1 MSMIQLR
8 IGPADHG
15 RALTLEEFRDAEE
28 EEGYRFELGRGVLEV
43 TEVPSSPHRRVVS
56 NLYRAMGRFDQEHPG
71 LVECFGGG
79 SEFRLWIA
87 ALASG
92 RNPDLGVVLEGTPP
106 DAKGRTQPSL
116 VAEVVSRSSRARD
129 YQTKRE
135 EYLDFGILEY
145 WIVDPQ
151 LHQVTVL
158 VREGA
163 DWSGQIVSGEQTIPS
178 AVLPGLTC
186 HVAELWV
193 GVSADE
199 SDA

>member
-28 EEGYRFELGRGVLEV
+28 EEGCRFE
-43 TEVPSSPHRRVVS
+43 
-56 NLYRAMGRFDQEHPG
+56 
-71 LVECFGGG
+71 
-79 SEFRLWIA
+79 
-87 ALASG
+87 
-92 RNPDLGVVLEGTPP
+92 
-106 DAKGRTQPSL
+106 
-116 VAEVVSRSSRARD
+116 
-129 YQTKRE
+129 
-135 EYLDFGILEY
+135 FGILEY

-163 DWSGQIVSGEQTIPS
+163 DWTEQVVAGEQTISS
-178 AVLPGLTC
+178 AVLPGLIC
-186 HVAELWV
+186 PVAELWV
-193 GVSADE
+193 GVAADE

>member
-1 MSMIQLR
+1 MEEGHKYQPDAPAR
-8 IGPADHG
+8 EKPADP
-15 RALTLEEFRDAEE
+15 RW
-28 EEGYRFELGRGVLEV
+28 
-43 TEVPSSPHRRVVS
+43 RV
-56 NLYRAMGRFDQEHPG
+56 G
-71 LVECFGGG
+71 LV
-79 SEFRLWIA
+79 SA
-87 ALASG
+87 
-92 RNPDLGVVLEGTPP
+92 
-106 DAKGRTQPSL
+106 
-116 VAEVVSRSSRARD
+116 RARIFLAGVIV
-129 YQTKRE
+129 YRHKSEKRSTVDATVS

-163 DWSGQIVSGEQTIPS
+163 DWSEQIVSGEQTIPS

>member
-1 MSMIQLR
+1 
-8 IGPADHG
+8 
-15 RALTLEEFRDAEE
+15 
-28 EEGYRFELGRGVLEV
+28 
-43 TEVPSSPHRRVVS
+43 
-56 NLYRAMGRFDQEHPG
+56 
-71 LVECFGGG
+71 
-79 SEFRLWIA
+79 
-87 ALASG
+87 
-92 RNPDLGVVLEGTPP
+92 
-106 DAKGRTQPSL
+106 
-116 VAEVVSRSSRARD
+116 VVSRSSRTRD

-151 LHQVTVL
+151 LRQVTVL

-163 DWSGQIVSGEQTIPS
+163 DWSEQIVSGEQTIPS